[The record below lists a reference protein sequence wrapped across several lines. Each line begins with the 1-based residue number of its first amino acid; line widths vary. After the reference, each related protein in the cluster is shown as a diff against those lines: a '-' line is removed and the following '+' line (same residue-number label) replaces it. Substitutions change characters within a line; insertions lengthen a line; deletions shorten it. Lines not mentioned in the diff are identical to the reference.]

1 MNIHRIKQLSDV
13 LYPKLIYSGSSE
25 FAKLCQVKKQ
35 IQEEATELFSEGDC
49 MNIALSMKSEPVF
62 SKLTKVGRNIYQE
75 SPTEENLFVITFA
88 IATIIKEYE
97 WNYDHYSD
105 SHLSYISERVEKY
118 EFDLDILLH
127 SHLDDMNV
135 YCESSR
141 NYVSKNLLNE
151 PGFWEDVQ
159 NWRKRYQNYSIE
171 AIYKEI
177 STAARS
183 VVVDQYKWDE
193 FDVDGFSWA
202 IGVFSLICVKADLIP
217 SFDEG
222 FKKAFILYVNKGLST
237 INQKKKE
244 MESLMHIAE
253 SGDAD
258 AQFKLAMAYVNG
270 KDLSKNPSKATYW
283 FEKAAMQGHVIAQY
297 NIGQSYEKGIGV
309 QVNEYKAFYWYMKAA
324 ENGDTDAISNVGLFY
339 YLGKGTAIDYKKA
352 VSYWTKASE
361 LNDDRATFNLGIC
374 YRDGQG
380 VGEDWYKA
388 RELFEKAIK
397 LGHPKASSA
406 LDQLNRRM

>member
-1 MNIHRIKQLSDV
+1 MDFYQRIQLKG
-13 LYPKLIYSGSSE
+13 L
-25 FAKLCQVKKQ
+25 
-35 IQEEATELFSEGDC
+35 
-49 MNIALSMKSEPVF
+49 
-62 SKLTKVGRNIYQE
+62 
-75 SPTEENLFVITFA
+75 
-88 IATIIKEYE
+88 
-97 WNYDHYSD
+97 
-105 SHLSYISERVEKY
+105 
-118 EFDLDILLH
+118 
-127 SHLDDMNV
+127 LDDVNV
-135 YCESSR
+135 YCMAAKNSAIANKVKDESYFKPEVENWKHFYAGKPFPYVCSEIAR
-141 NYVSKNLLNE
+141 LARQANINY
-151 PGFWEDVQ
+151 Q
-159 NWRKRYQNYSIE
+159 
-171 AIYKEI
+171 
-177 STAARS
+177 
-183 VVVDQYKWDE
+183 WDE
-193 FDVDGFSWA
+193 LDVDGFCWHIA
-202 IGVFSLICVKADLIP
+202 VFSLICEEADIVPNFESAFKEAYKIYIEETLRIDLEKKDIRALI
-217 SFDEG
+217 
-222 FKKAFILYVNKGLST
+222 NLS
-237 INQKKKE
+237 
-244 MESLMHIAE
+244 E